1 MCSNWP
7 ATGFPLERL
16 VLGGDHLGPNAWQT
30 LDAATAMQHAE
41 ILIAAYAAAGFHK
54 IHLDCSMRC
63 ADDPAILA
71 TI

>member
-1 MCSNWP
+1 M
-7 ATGFPLERL
+7 
-16 VLGGDHLGPNAWQT
+16 
-30 LDAATAMQHAE
+30 
-41 ILIAAYAAAGFHK
+41 LIAAYAAAGFHK